1 MIRNH
6 ITHMAELVEALE
18 EEIHAL
24 TRLDPYDPQIP
35 RLHERLTTAI
45 QELYQ
50 RVPRGV

>member
-6 ITHMAELVEALE
+6 ISQMAELVEALE

-35 RLHERLTTAI
+35 KLHERLTSAI
-45 QELYQ
+45 HEMYQ

>member
-1 MIRNH
+1 MNRNH
-6 ITHMAELVEALE
+6 ISQVAELVEALE

-35 RLHERLTTAI
+35 KLHERLTSAI